1 MVSVDGNNISSNAL
15 GKASK
20 VGNISQEQDSEQQKL
35 EIRKAAAQNI
45 SIAYDNAINTLKQY
59 QGNQGILNAGF
70 YREKLGQFLKNNN
83 ITDIKLCCDTAIKT
97 LEQEKEFATN
107 RLEYVAN
114 HEGDFKREF
123 KEFTGKEY
131 DEDAM
136 KEFLVNASNGEDWT
150 ASYEKAYNVEK
161 TDKNGNVS
169 YENKIVNNALKK
181 VKYQEYIDGAADIV
195 IMLLGTGLI
204 SKGLGKGVGA
214 IGKKIS
220 PYIPKVLK
228 NISAKGLMK
237 VGGNKVTVGAVLGA
251 MAMQS
256 ATFSIWDASKNY
268 INLKT
273 KDIQLSGEDAANE
286 WAAYKQGNIESAKF
300 GAFAGLLSSTV
311 VGKVVAGTTKLLEK
325 PVSHAVTKNLVKTL
339 DKSSSL
345 TGKDIMQ
352 TFLTKQSPGVVANSA
367 GMLAEIS
374 GFTMYETANEVTKE
388 LLKKDEN
395 GERHLPKD
403 LTEEGL
409 AKYLWKHF
417 KGQATNLAEIKA
429 ISKLIF
435 MHKGTADI
443 RNNIIKDNL
452 SKCETLNNIKVEKK
466 TDNGKTSFEL
476 TMPDGSKS
484 NVLTMEEVIAKCNV
498 FMQFDMASNI
508 KPSTNNEE
516 SVTPDNEQTPQDF
529 DPTKT
534 VLSATVRHDSES
546 ATGHSSK
553 NNISTKLQNAI
564 TRSDFVAIRNEIL
577 KMPNSPE
584 RVKLFESYLKT
595 YQDWSTRRVNGNDP
609 NQYTDKPNMAVKNM
623 AEGVDKTLS
632 QSEIIRIFNDTNLSD
647 EQADQIFKDLQMTD
661 RDISRMRWHKDSKT
675 NKIAA
680 VLKHLSENSD
690 MRKLESNELK
700 NLIAWYIDE
709 NNIGIA
715 SQLLTSNNDID
726 IFNTLG
732 NIRYRNYNSLGPDSR
747 LNEEYSKARIEATQE
762 ILNSGK
768 PELLA
773 EILPQI
779 NSENKND
786 ILNFYLKTKDN
797 NNFLTETITNLKTL
811 YPDESGLERFCIEYV
826 KTPEHANVLNGIS
839 KTRFETLKDI
849 LEYMDSSPEIA
860 KQFSEF
866 ASKDINLLL
875 HSKADILNSVI
886 HDKADLNELLNQY
899 IQEDNVVKQYLN
911 LKNVDFKSHNLNQD
925 ESKNIKEIISLCKKS
940 NTELNLKN
948 MIFVDNANKAMQA
961 NLHFSD
967 SKSFIPEILKE
978 IKPEEQNDFL
988 SLIEYSNQEV
998 KKAIKENPYTNNGLE
1013 TEQTINKIVK
1023 LYKEYPKEV
1032 LTLINKKMITS
1043 KYQETNQFNINDI
1056 TKLAPV
1062 MKEYP
1067 QEVSTLINKKMIYST
1082 NKFNIDDITELA
1094 QVMKEYPEEVSA
1106 LINETMMTSGE
1117 VEVPRFN
1124 NNEIKHLA
1132 PAINKYPKE
1141 TSTLLKEKIINN
1153 DGQEQY
1159 RFNGY
1164 AIIQL
1169 APLYN
1174 KYPEEVSALLK
1185 ERKVNNYDKSRFD
1198 TSEIVQLAPVMNKYP
1213 KEVSTLLKETF
1224 NNKKEKMSRLDGDE
1238 ISQLAPVM
1246 NEYPKEVSALL
1257 KETKITNYGQ
1267 EVHRYDGN
1275 EIIQLAPVM
1284 NKYPEEVSALSKE
1297 KRIDTYGRE
1306 QLRFNGNGISKLAP
1320 VMNKYPKTV
1329 SALINEKDVNSD
1341 GVETPKFS
1349 AKDIGQFASIKDF
1362 DLEVAKE
1369 QIDKQL
1375 ETTKAHPEKYI
1386 NGEYPNEQEMLDDID
1401 WFFNRNQMK
1410 LLKASAVFDKEA
1422 LNHLLRMRL
1431 DDAGEYLYILDKL
1444 PDLNFIKQLSNSTNI
1459 DGKAF
1464 MPTQKVEF
1472 IDLLSAYKENK
1483 LETTKIEQMAQGGKI
1498 DLAQLNIDLFNKIMK
1513 NSGLTDD
1520 EIASIPKEKLI
1531 AWDMKYTHLL
1541 SKEIAEEKDPAFSDL
1556 LRAANLE
1563 PDFNKYI
1570 HDTNNPYGQTNAN
1583 TKAMYQE
1590 NNMNYETWIKPSK
1603 ENEVHFVSKDK
1614 NTEQLNQ
1621 IASQVTEDINTLMK
1635 TPVKGFLK
1643 KQYTAKF
1650 FKGDEF
1656 VIPQEYLASKS
1667 KLTELV
1673 KQLSDTSEQGQLTQV
1688 WKRAKG
1694 NSTNPDPNRA
1704 QTARN
1709 TLTILDHL
1717 TQRLDDLSKIQDGKA
1732 TKTLDLTIKM
1742 WDRNPQKDIFQGNY
1756 STCCIGMG
1764 GGNGSA
1770 MPYYIMDTAYNMIEL
1785 VDNTTGKTI
1794 GNALCYMVKGENGK
1808 PSFIVDN
1815 IEINNGEKPSDE
1827 ACKQIRTSITEYA
1840 SKISKDVTGSD
1851 EVPIYLGGQY
1861 NDVPI
1866 NDLPTSTE
1874 KVQFIG
1880 DVNREDIYMDL
1891 YTGWID
1897 KEMFTNPYQVE
1908 LWKLK

>member
-15 GKASK
+15 DKPSK

-59 QGNQGILNAGF
+59 QDNQGILNAGF

-136 KEFLVNASNGEDWT
+136 KEFLVNASNGEDWA

-161 TDKNGNVS
+161 FDKNGNVS

-214 IGKKIS
+214 IGKKLS
-220 PYIPKVLK
+220 PHIPKVLK

-286 WAAYKQGNIESAKF
+286 WAAYKQGNVESAKF

-325 PVSHAVTKNLVKTL
+325 PVSHAVTKNLAKTL

-352 TFLTKQSPGVVANSA
+352 TFLTKQGPGVVANSA

-435 MHKGTADI
+435 MHKGTVDI

-498 FMQFDMASNI
+498 IMQFDMASNI

-516 SVTPDNEQTPQDF
+516 SVTPDNEQTSQDF
-529 DPTKT
+529 DPTKI
-534 VLSATVRHDSES
+534 VLSATVRHDGEN
-546 ATGHSSK
+546 AT
-553 NNISTKLQNAI
+553 
-564 TRSDFVAIRNEIL
+564 E
-577 KMPNSPE
+577 
-584 RVKLFESYLKT
+584 
-595 YQDWSTRRVNGNDP
+595 
-609 NQYTDKPNMAVKNM
+609 
-623 AEGVDKTLS
+623 
-632 QSEIIRIFNDTNLSD
+632 
-647 EQADQIFKDLQMTD
+647 IFK
-661 RDISRMRWHKDSKT
+661 
-675 NKIAA
+675 
-680 VLKHLSENSD
+680 SE
-690 MRKLESNELK
+690 EELK
-700 NLIAWYIDE
+700 
-709 NNIGIA
+709 
-715 SQLLTSNNDID
+715 
-726 IFNTLG
+726 
-732 NIRYRNYNSLGPDSR
+732 
-747 LNEEYSKARIEATQE
+747 K
-762 ILNSGK
+762 
-768 PELLA
+768 
-773 EILPQI
+773 
-779 NSENKND
+779 
-786 ILNFYLKTKDN
+786 YLDNRKD
-797 NNFLTETITNLKTL
+797 
-811 YPDESGLERFCIEYV
+811 
-826 KTPEHANVLNGIS
+826 
-839 KTRFETLKDI
+839 LKD
-849 LEYMDSSPEIA
+849 Y
-860 KQFSEF
+860 
-866 ASKDINLLL
+866 
-875 HSKADILNSVI
+875 
-886 HDKADLNELLNQY
+886 
-899 IQEDNVVKQYLN
+899 
-911 LKNVDFKSHNLNQD
+911 
-925 ESKNIKEIISLCKKS
+925 KKS
-940 NTELNLKN
+940 QIME
-948 MIFVDNANKAMQA
+948 
-961 NLHFSD
+961 
-967 SKSFIPEILKE
+967 
-978 IKPEEQNDFL
+978 
-988 SLIEYSNQEV
+988 
-998 KKAIKENPYTNNGLE
+998 
-1013 TEQTINKIVK
+1013 
-1023 LYKEYPKEV
+1023 LYK
-1032 LTLINKKMITS
+1032 
-1043 KYQETNQFNINDI
+1043 Q
-1056 TKLAPV
+1056 
-1062 MKEYP
+1062 
-1067 QEVSTLINKKMIYST
+1067 
-1082 NKFNIDDITELA
+1082 
-1094 QVMKEYPEEVSA
+1094 
-1106 LINETMMTSGE
+1106 
-1117 VEVPRFN
+1117 
-1124 NNEIKHLA
+1124 
-1132 PAINKYPKE
+1132 
-1141 TSTLLKEKIINN
+1141 
-1153 DGQEQY
+1153 
-1159 RFNGY
+1159 
-1164 AIIQL
+1164 
-1169 APLYN
+1169 
-1174 KYPEEVSALLK
+1174 
-1185 ERKVNNYDKSRFD
+1185 
-1198 TSEIVQLAPVMNKYP
+1198 
-1213 KEVSTLLKETF
+1213 
-1224 NNKKEKMSRLDGDE
+1224 
-1238 ISQLAPVM
+1238 
-1246 NEYPKEVSALL
+1246 YPKEVSALL
-1257 KETKITNYGQ
+1257 KEKRIS
-1267 EVHRYDGN
+1267 DGKEMPRFDDE
-1275 EIIQLAPVM
+1275 EISQLAPVM
-1284 NKYPEEVSALSKE
+1284 NKYPEEVSALINE
-1297 KRIDTYGRE
+1297 NVNFDGIER
-1306 QLRFNGNGISKLAP
+1306 LRFDGKEISQLAP
-1320 VMNKYPKTV
+1320 VMNKYPEEV
-1329 SALINEKDVNSD
+1329 SALINENVNFDGIEMARYNGNGISLLAPVMNKYPEEVSALINENVNSY
-1341 GVETPKFS
+1341 GVETPKFR
-1349 AKDIGQFASIKDF
+1349 AKDISQLAPIKDF
-1362 DLEVAKE
+1362 DLESARE
-1369 QIDKQL
+1369 QISKQL
-1375 ETTKAHPEKYI
+1375 EIVKANPEKYI

-1401 WFFNRNQMK
+1401 WFFNK
-1410 LLKASAVFDKEA
+1410 YDKELLKASAVFDKEA
-1422 LNHLLRMRL
+1422 LNHLLRMRF
-1431 DDAGEYLYILDKL
+1431 DDASEYLDTLNDL
-1444 PDLNFIKQLSNSTNI
+1444 PDLNILKQLSNSTNI
-1459 DGKAF
+1459 DDKPF

-1472 IDLLSAYKENK
+1472 IDLLNAYKENN
-1483 LETTKIEQMAQGGKI
+1483 LETTKIEQMAQKGKI

-1531 AWDMKYTHLL
+1531 AWDTKYAHLL

-1570 HDTNNPYGQTNAN
+1570 HDTNNPYGQANAK

-1590 NNMNYETWIKPSK
+1590 NNMNYEAWLKPSK

-1621 IASQVTEDINTLMK
+1621 IASQIAEDINTLMK

-1643 KQYTAKF
+1643 KQYAAKF

-1656 VIPQEYLASKS
+1656 VIPQEYLTSKS

-1673 KQLSDTSEQGQLTQV
+1673 KQLSDTSDQGQLTQV

-1704 QTARN
+1704 QTARK

-1717 TQRLDDLSKIQDGKA
+1717 NQRLDDLSKVQDGKA

-1785 VDNTTGKTI
+1785 VDNTTGKII

-1808 PSFIVDN
+1808 PSFIIDN
-1815 IEINNGEKPSDE
+1815 IEINNSEKPSDE
-1827 ACKQIRTSITEYA
+1827 IGKEIRTSMTEYV
-1840 SKISKDVTGSD
+1840 SKIAKDVTGSD
-1851 EVPIYLGGQY
+1851 EVPIYIGGQY
-1861 NDVPI
+1861 NDVLI
-1866 NDLPTSTE
+1866 SDLPKSTE

-1891 YTGWID
+1891 YTDWID
-1897 KEMFTNPYQVE
+1897 KEEFTKPYQVE
-1908 LWKLK
+1908 QWKLK

>member
-1 MVSVDGNNISSNAL
+1 M
-15 GKASK
+15 
-20 VGNISQEQDSEQQKL
+20 
-35 EIRKAAAQNI
+35 
-45 SIAYDNAINTLKQY
+45 
-59 QGNQGILNAGF
+59 
-70 YREKLGQFLKNNN
+70 
-83 ITDIKLCCDTAIKT
+83 
-97 LEQEKEFATN
+97 
-107 RLEYVAN
+107 
-114 HEGDFKREF
+114 
-123 KEFTGKEY
+123 
-131 DEDAM
+131 
-136 KEFLVNASNGEDWT
+136 
-150 ASYEKAYNVEK
+150 
-161 TDKNGNVS
+161 
-169 YENKIVNNALKK
+169 
-181 VKYQEYIDGAADIV
+181 
-195 IMLLGTGLI
+195 
-204 SKGLGKGVGA
+204 
-214 IGKKIS
+214 
-220 PYIPKVLK
+220 
-228 NISAKGLMK
+228 
-237 VGGNKVTVGAVLGA
+237 
-251 MAMQS
+251 
-256 ATFSIWDASKNY
+256 
-268 INLKT
+268 
-273 KDIQLSGEDAANE
+273 
-286 WAAYKQGNIESAKF
+286 
-300 GAFAGLLSSTV
+300 
-311 VGKVVAGTTKLLEK
+311 
-325 PVSHAVTKNLVKTL
+325 
-339 DKSSSL
+339 
-345 TGKDIMQ
+345 
-352 TFLTKQSPGVVANSA
+352 
-367 GMLAEIS
+367 
-374 GFTMYETANEVTKE
+374 
-388 LLKKDEN
+388 
-395 GERHLPKD
+395 
-403 LTEEGL
+403 
-409 AKYLWKHF
+409 
-417 KGQATNLAEIKA
+417 
-429 ISKLIF
+429 
-435 MHKGTADI
+435 
-443 RNNIIKDNL
+443 
-452 SKCETLNNIKVEKK
+452 
-466 TDNGKTSFEL
+466 
-476 TMPDGSKS
+476 
-484 NVLTMEEVIAKCNV
+484 
-498 FMQFDMASNI
+498 
-508 KPSTNNEE
+508 
-516 SVTPDNEQTPQDF
+516 
-529 DPTKT
+529 
-534 VLSATVRHDSES
+534 
-546 ATGHSSK
+546 
-553 NNISTKLQNAI
+553 
-564 TRSDFVAIRNEIL
+564 
-577 KMPNSPE
+577 
-584 RVKLFESYLKT
+584 
-595 YQDWSTRRVNGNDP
+595 
-609 NQYTDKPNMAVKNM
+609 
-623 AEGVDKTLS
+623 
-632 QSEIIRIFNDTNLSD
+632 
-647 EQADQIFKDLQMTD
+647 
-661 RDISRMRWHKDSKT
+661 
-675 NKIAA
+675 
-680 VLKHLSENSD
+680 
-690 MRKLESNELK
+690 
-700 NLIAWYIDE
+700 
-709 NNIGIA
+709 
-715 SQLLTSNNDID
+715 
-726 IFNTLG
+726 
-732 NIRYRNYNSLGPDSR
+732 
-747 LNEEYSKARIEATQE
+747 
-762 ILNSGK
+762 
-768 PELLA
+768 
-773 EILPQI
+773 
-779 NSENKND
+779 
-786 ILNFYLKTKDN
+786 
-797 NNFLTETITNLKTL
+797 
-811 YPDESGLERFCIEYV
+811 
-826 KTPEHANVLNGIS
+826 
-839 KTRFETLKDI
+839 
-849 LEYMDSSPEIA
+849 
-860 KQFSEF
+860 
-866 ASKDINLLL
+866 
-875 HSKADILNSVI
+875 
-886 HDKADLNELLNQY
+886 
-899 IQEDNVVKQYLN
+899 
-911 LKNVDFKSHNLNQD
+911 NQD

-1043 KYQETNQFNINDI
+1043 KYQETNQFNIDDI

-1067 QEVSTLINKKMIYST
+1067 QEVSTLINKKIIYST

-1094 QVMKEYPEEVSA
+1094 QVMKEYPEEVST
-1106 LINETMMTSGE
+1106 LINEKMMTSGD

-1132 PAINKYPKE
+1132 PAINKYSKE

-1159 RFNGY
+1159 RFNGH

-1169 APLYN
+1169 APIMN

-1349 AKDIGQFASIKDF
+1349 AKDISQFASIKDF

-1431 DDAGEYLYILDKL
+1431 DDAREYLDILDKL

-1459 DGKAF
+1459 DGKPF

-1897 KEMFTNPYQVE
+1897 KEEFTNSYQVK